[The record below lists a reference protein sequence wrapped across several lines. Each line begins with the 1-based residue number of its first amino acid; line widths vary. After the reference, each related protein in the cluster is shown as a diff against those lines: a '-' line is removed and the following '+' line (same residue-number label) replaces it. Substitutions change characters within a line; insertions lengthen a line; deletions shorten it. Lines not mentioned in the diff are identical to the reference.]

1 MLRKFNHSPKT
12 TQPGFQ
18 RRSALLPQGFIHSRL
33 VNKYVS
39 NSCASPS
46 ILQARAGDR
55 ALIGTNAPI
64 PYLG

>member
-18 RRSALLPQGFIHSRL
+18 CRSALLPQGFIHSLL

-39 NSCASPS
+39 NSCALPS
-46 ILQARAGDR
+46 IVQACAGDR